1 MPISLEA
8 AQDARRNIA
17 GIAFRTPLVRL
28 NTADHEIYL
37 KLENLQ
43 PIGSFRIRGAANV
56 IAHTPQHQIAK
67 GLLTASA
74 GNMAQGVAFCARR
87 LGIPATVI
95 APDTA
100 PETKLRA
107 VERLGGR
114 IIKAPFAEWWRT
126 FETRTYPGV
135 DATFIHAF

>member
-1 MPISLEA
+1 MPITIEDA
-8 AQDARRNIA
+8 VEARRNIA
-17 GIAFRTPLVRL
+17 GVALRTPLVRL
-28 NTADHEIYL
+28 NTDEHEVYL

-43 PIGSFRIRGAANV
+43 PIGRSNSRRRERNREDAAGK
-56 IAHTPQHQIAK
+56 AGK

-74 GNMAQGVAFCARR
+74 GNMAQGVAYCARR
-87 LGIPATVI
+87 LNIPATVV

-114 IIKAPFAEWWRT
+114 IIKAPSTSGGRRSRRGRFREWMRRSST
-126 FETRTYPGV
+126 P
-135 DATFIHAF
+135 

>member
-1 MPISLEA
+1 MPITIEA
-8 AQDARRNIA
+8 AMEARQNIA
-17 GIAFRTPLVRL
+17 GVAMRTPLVRL
-28 NTADHEIYL
+28 NADEHEVYL

-43 PIGSFRIRGAANV
+43 PIGSFKIRGAANV
-56 IAHTPQHQIAK
+56 IAKTPRERLEK

-74 GNMAQGVAFCARR
+74 GNMAQGVAYCARR
-87 LGIPATVI
+87 LKIPATVI

-114 IIKAPFAEWWRT
+114 IYKSSVRPVVE
-126 FETRTYPGV
+126 GV
-135 DATFIHAF
+135 RNAVVPWSRCDVHPRI